1 MSEKSEI
8 QGEVPFHNI
17 SQIGGQSHQFSFTSE
32 WLHCPRSLFQNRKDQ
47 EILFRKTVDAIL
59 DDIYIFKMFQW
70 YLAGQLPMDNWQLVQ
85 GMNFFHFF
93 CFPSLSD
100 KKALVKFW
108 PKREGQWITIL
119 WLHDLVSETSGQA
132 FLPSLYHSTHHHY
145 DAPDNPPKCWAQGQT
160 PTKLYNGKSRN
171 V

>member
-1 MSEKSEI
+1 MLWLYRMIPSQCYVRKSEI
-8 QGEVPFHNI
+8 QGEVPFHNS
-17 SQIGGQSHQFSFTSE
+17 SQIGGQSHQFFFTSE
-32 WLHCPRSLFQNRKDQ
+32 WLHCPHSLFQNGKDQ

-119 WLHDLVSETSGQA
+119 SPHDLVSETSGQA
-132 FLPSLYHSTHHHY
+132 FFAIVISFYSSSLW
-145 DAPDNPPKCWAQGQT
+145 CLWR
-160 PTKLYNGKSRN
+160 PT
-171 V
+171 